1 MYKEISHN
9 IRVSYFLSQDIAVSR
24 RQQPVLLPLQPQYTW
39 HTEST
44 NEMTFTVQSTSH
56 SMYIIDGGNINK
68 HCPATEGIPTQT
80 ADTQTISKHSF
91 LFQWKKIMLNPDSPP
106 YLYVQKKPS
115 RL

>member
-1 MYKEISHN
+1 MYKKISYH
-9 IRVSYFLSQDIAVSR
+9 IRVSYFLFQDIASIR
-24 RQQPVLLPLQPQYTW
+24 KQQPVLLSLQPQYTW

-44 NEMTFTVQSTSH
+44 NEMTFTVQSASH

-80 ADTQTISKHSF
+80 ADIQTVVKYSISF
-91 LFQWKKIMLNPDSPP
+91 LMQENNA
-106 YLYVQKKPS
+106 QKKPS